1 MGVPVMHFLFLTS
14 TIFSIQYSVKKTT
27 WQSGGTC
34 EIKFVA
40 DTAVKAAQYM
50 NSGKVT
56 TVRVAPGLPSS
67 SRPNA
72 AAHQPKLASVN
83 PKASRQAYVPPAASQ
98 AYVQPQRVVTPPSN
112 NAYAPPQAPSFT
124 PPLGRG
130 TLSTNSLNA
139 NQVLSQSN
147 PGLNAVAAA
156 AAKKRPPPPPP
167 AKKLPMVRALYVS
180 HSLVIFFEFFSDCVL

>member
-1 MGVPVMHFLFLTS
+1 
-14 TIFSIQYSVKKTT
+14 
-27 WQSGGTC
+27 
-34 EIKFVA
+34 
-40 DTAVKAAQYM
+40 M

-72 AAHQPKLASVN
+72 AAQQPKLASVN
-83 PKASRQAYVPPAASQ
+83 PKAARQAYAPPAATQQ

-112 NAYAPPQAPSFT
+112 NNSAPTFT
-124 PPLGRG
+124 PPMGRG

-147 PGLNAVAAA
+147 PGLNAAA

-167 AKKLPMVRALYVS
+167 AKKLPMVRALYVRIS
-180 HSLVIFFEFFSDCVL
+180 GQ